1 MGPWAGDAHGL
12 MCVTIRIVANGL
24 GITAIGIDRLIQ
36 EPYNILMLDE
46 PTNHLDAGQR
56 GVETGVDPI

>member
-1 MGPWAGDAHGL
+1 
-12 MCVTIRIVANGL
+12 VANGL